1 MKYIIL
7 LLAITINL
15 SAKCTNPDILI
26 KSKYGYRF
34 ACSKIEYNKKQ
45 AIEINS
51 KLYRKKKMNINL
63 SDRKV
68 NIEFNH
74 YKVLSFEEIMKRRDE
89 ELARMFK

>member
-1 MKYIIL
+1 M
-7 LLAITINL
+7 N
-15 SAKCTNPDILI
+15 N
-26 KSKYGYRF
+26 
-34 ACSKIEYNKKQ
+34 EQKQ
-45 AIEINS
+45 EQEIEINS
-51 KLYRKKKMNINL
+51 KLYRKKQMNINL